1 MVNPAPCSEKPLPG
15 TADWL
20 MPTEHQ
26 GTAAG
31 DLTDAREGKDIK
43 ESTGEKWQEIS
54 QDRFQ
59 RHSLKDRIYR

>member
-1 MVNPAPCSEKPLPG
+1 
-15 TADWL
+15 

-54 QDRFQ
+54 QDKFQ